1 MIYIVIA
8 VAIVAIAAIWKVTDL
23 QKSLATSRTELS
35 SSRIEAE
42 RARSESAVELAT
54 ARQLARNLQEH
65 IERAE
70 QEHRLN
76 TDSLNSTLANTR
88 EALSHTRGERPPGH
102 IAGPHRG
109 GTRVTRQ
116 ATRRAL
122 QKSRQRYTQT
132 EFRRIQGSERA
143 TPRRDIITPAEQS

>member
-88 EALSHTRGERPPGH
+88 EALS
-102 IAGPHRG
+102 
-109 GTRVTRQ
+109 Q
-116 ATRRAL
+116 AR
-122 QKSRQRYTQT
+122 
-132 EFRRIQGSERA
+132 
-143 TPRRDIITPAEQS
+143 